1 MRATFGN
8 FTFDTTARELRRNGD
23 IVKLQSQPAQVLAV
37 LIEHAGEVVT
47 RDTLRQAVWG
57 GDTFV
62 DFDKGLNFA
71 IAQVRTALGDSADTP
86 TYIRT
91 FPKRGYQFI
100 ASIDSD
106 VGTLSA
112 RRSAES
118 AEGAVPPNRSANRLR
133 QGFGGQE
140 ALRRVLL
147 PALAMALV
155 AVGVWIFAQRSVAN
169 PAHTIAVV
177 RFDNQTGLADYD
189 RYAQD
194 VTDALVAELT
204 ASGTG
209 RFAII
214 GNAAAL
220 RLPRDQR
227 DIVKIGDSLKAGYI
241 VLGQVQREGEKVRV
255 LAHLIRLPEQTH
267 LWVTR
272 VEAVPAELTP
282 PAGLAQRIS
291 TEFLG
296 KL

>member
-1 MRATFGN
+1 MKSTFGA
-8 FTFDTTARELRRNGD
+8 FSFDTASRELRRDGE

-47 RDTLRQAVWG
+47 RDTLRTAIWG
-57 GDTFV
+57 DDTFV

-71 IAQVRTALGDSADTP
+71 IAQVRTALGDSADAP
-86 TYIRT
+86 TYVRT

-100 ASIDSD
+100 AALQPNGAAETATVAATAPEPASGVDRARR
-106 VGTLSA
+106 VGLIAAAAIVVLAVVGGVWNWSA
-112 RRSAES
+112 RSAEGPS
-118 AEGAVPPNRSANRLR
+118 
-133 QGFGGQE
+133 
-140 ALRRVLL
+140 
-147 PALAMALV
+147 
-155 AVGVWIFAQRSVAN
+155 
-169 PAHTIAVV
+169 HTIAVT

-194 VTDALVAELT
+194 LTDALVAELT
-204 ASGTG
+204 VSGTG

-220 RLPRDQR
+220 RAPRDRR
-227 DIVKIGDSLKAGYI
+227 DLVAIGDSLKAGYV
-241 VLGQVQREGEKVRV
+241 VLGQVQREGERVRV
-255 LAHLIRLPEQTH
+255 LAHLIRLPEQKH

-272 VEAVPAELTP
+272 VEAVPSELTP

-291 TEFLG
+291 TEFLS

>member
-23 IVKLQSQPAQVLAV
+23 IVKLQSQPAHVLAV

-47 RDTLRQAVWG
+47 RDTLRRAVWG

-86 TYIRT
+86 TFIRT

-100 ASIDSD
+100 ATLDS
-106 VGTLSA
+106 SPAANA
-112 RRSAES
+112 RPQTMWHR
-118 AEGAVPPNRSANRLR
+118 
-133 QGFGGQE
+133 E
-140 ALRRVLL
+140 ALRHILL

-155 AVGVWIFAQRSVAN
+155 AVGVWIYAERSAAN

-194 VTDALVAELT
+194 VTDALIAELT

-227 DIVKIGDSLKAGYI
+227 DLVKIGDSLKAGYI

-272 VEAVPAELTP
+272 VEAVPSELTP